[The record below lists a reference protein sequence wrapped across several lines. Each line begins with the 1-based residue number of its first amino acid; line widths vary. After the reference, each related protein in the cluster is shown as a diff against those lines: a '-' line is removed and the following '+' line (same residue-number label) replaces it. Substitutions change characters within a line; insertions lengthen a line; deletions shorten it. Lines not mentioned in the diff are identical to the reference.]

1 MTHHHL
7 LVSPSPLY
15 LIGLESVINRCEP
28 QSLIYSSRSF
38 EDAMQKF
45 SSWGVEYIWWAYHLT
60 YQKMISSVIL
70 PAVSRNPGV
79 KMILLQ
85 QSNSPAEIKEFFN
98 KGISGYLGINGSV
111 EEIVEAF
118 QSCKKNM
125 TYIDPRTSKDLSLLY
140 LESQNEKIFPF
151 EKLTDREKEVL
162 QLIVQGYTTRQ
173 IAECLYISKCTVE
186 THRLHLIRKIG
197 VKNTASLV
205 REAMNRQLYATNV

>member
-15 LIGLESVINRCEP
+15 LIGLESVIGRCEP
-28 QSLIYSSRSF
+28 QSIIYSSKSP
-38 EDAMQKF
+38 EDALHRF
-45 SSWGVEYIWWAYHLT
+45 STWPVGYIWWAFQWK

-70 PAVSRNPGV
+70 PAVSKCTGV
-79 KMILLQ
+79 KLILLQ
-85 QSNSPAEIKEFFN
+85 QSNSPSEIKEFFN
-98 KGISGYLGINGSV
+98 KGISGYLGSNSSV

-118 QSCKKNM
+118 QSCEKNI

-140 LESQNEKIFPF
+140 LETQSEKNFPS

-162 QLIVQGYTTRQ
+162 QLIVQGYTTRE
-173 IAECLYISKCTVE
+173 IAEYLYISKCTVE

-205 REAMNRQLYATNV
+205 REAMNRQLFATSV